1 METQRR
7 VEPNIPEGVD
17 KHSPRCCFSFS
28 WASEDS
34 TSNYWI
40 YHCPCLSE
48 EPSLKSVVP
57 GLRRLRLRQEDYQ
70 LQSNLGCVLRCCLQT
85 KSFLIR
91 KCPREVLSAELKCR
105 ELWSVVKQ
113 CSVKPRASSHF
124 VFFFYQTQPDKP
136 VSKLL
141 TATDNTQYTHV
152 MLGYIDDELKVSG
165 QCNYYYYYFWQQQ
178 DVGDGD
184 WFIF

>member
-1 METQRR
+1 M
-7 VEPNIPEGVD
+7 
-17 KHSPRCCFSFS
+17 
-28 WASEDS
+28 
-34 TSNYWI
+34 
-40 YHCPCLSE
+40 
-48 EPSLKSVVP
+48 
-57 GLRRLRLRQEDYQ
+57 
-70 LQSNLGCVLRCCLQT
+70 
-85 KSFLIR
+85 
-91 KCPREVLSAELKCR
+91 
-105 ELWSVVKQ
+105 VKQ

-165 QCNYYYYYFWQQQ
+165 QCNYYYYYYFWQQQ